1 MVRMVCWNIAR
12 SLDAYEEVRKME
24 DVDVALLQE
33 VGRGAADQM
42 ADVIGD
48 EAAWNWDRSSIW
60 PAVVRLS
67 KRVQVDTLKP
77 VAPES
82 EDTAQNTIAVSDSR
96 TLAAALV
103 RPLQD
108 AKPAFEP
115 FLVFSTYARWLRP
128 NRLAGF
134 SPVRRGHQAINI
146 YSDGSAHRVISDIS
160 AFIGHTNPL
169 SHRLLVAGDL
179 NAIYGATDDSRLENP
194 PRARTIFARMQALGL
209 EFRGPQCRQTGRAS
223 PAGFAGR
230 HEERANIPHRL
241 GASSHA
247 RRGHRQRESTRLCVR
262 LSGLPYQGTC
272 TRHERPRRIRTER
285 PLPDTDRRAVTFPRA
300 ISMHRTPGVHRPT
313 RAHARTTE
321 SQNDKPLTHDQR
333 PEQSPG
339 KRGKGS
345 ATIEA

>member
-1 MVRMVCWNIAR
+1 MVRMVCWNINR
-12 SLDAYEEVRKME
+12 SLDAYEDVRKME

-33 VGRGAADQM
+33 VGRGAAEQM
-42 ADVIGD
+42 AAVIGD

-67 KRVQVDTLKP
+67 TRVQVDTLKP

-108 AKPAFEP
+108 AQPAFEP
-115 FLVFSTYARWLRP
+115 FLVFSTYARWLNP
-128 NRLAGF
+128 NRLAGS
-134 SPVRRGHQAINI
+134 SPVRRGHQAISI

-209 EFRGPQCRQTGRAS
+209 EFRGPQWPDAARRAEPAPQGLPGDTRNVPTYLTAWERRRMRDDGIVS
-223 PAGFAGR
+223 GNQLDYVFASRGFHTKVHVHAMNDLAGFGPSD
-230 HEERANIPHRL
+230 H
-241 GASSHA
+241 
-247 RRGHRQRESTRLCVR
+247 C
-262 LSGLPYQGTC
+262 
-272 TRHERPRRIRTER
+272 RIRI
-285 PLPDTDRRAVTFPRA
+285 DV
-300 ISMHRTPGVHRPT
+300 
-313 RAHARTTE
+313 
-321 SQNDKPLTHDQR
+321 Q
-333 PEQSPG
+333 
-339 KRGKGS
+339 
-345 ATIEA
+345 